1 MKRNVVLGFVC
12 LALVSAACGST
23 TGAGAS
29 NALAHKTPKA
39 VLASAVA
46 AAKASG
52 SFHYELT
59 AKVSSSSQSIVGDAS
74 TTEGRQTISEGTL
87 KIQAELIRKMVY
99 IEGNV
104 GGLED
109 QMGFSSSAAST
120 YAGKWI
126 SIAPTDAPYA
136 SVTDAVTLPSAL
148 TELEP
153 TGHLS
158 LTPAT
163 TEAGRPA
170 IGVRGALPESAS
182 SGVKGTIVLYVS
194 TAHPT
199 VALAFNGQATSSG
212 TKESDSGTFTDWGK
226 RLDLTAPADSV
237 AFSSLPSSATAP
249 SS

>member
-1 MKRNVVLGFVC
+1 MKRNVVLGALS
-12 LALVSAACGST
+12 LALLGTACGSS
-23 TGAGAS
+23 TGAGGS
-29 NALAHKTPKA
+29 NALAHKTPQA

-59 AKVSSSSQSIVGDAS
+59 AKISSSSQSIIGDAS

-87 KIQAELIRKMVY
+87 KIEAELIGKTVY
-99 IEGNV
+99 VEGNV
-104 GGLED
+104 GGLEN
-109 QMGFSSSAAST
+109 QMGFSSTAAST

-126 SIAPTDAPYA
+126 AIASTDAPYA
-136 SVTDAVTLPSAL
+136 SVTQAVTLPSAL

-153 TGHLS
+153 TGHLT

-163 TEAGRPA
+163 TRAGQAA
-170 IGVRGALPESAS
+170 IGVRGALPSSAS

-199 VALAFNGQATSSG
+199 LALAFDGQATSSG
-212 TKESDSGTFTDWGK
+212 TKESDSGTFTNWGK
-226 RLDLTAPADSV
+226 PLDLTAPAGAV
-237 AFSSLPSSATAP
+237 AFSSLPASATTP
-249 SS
+249 SG